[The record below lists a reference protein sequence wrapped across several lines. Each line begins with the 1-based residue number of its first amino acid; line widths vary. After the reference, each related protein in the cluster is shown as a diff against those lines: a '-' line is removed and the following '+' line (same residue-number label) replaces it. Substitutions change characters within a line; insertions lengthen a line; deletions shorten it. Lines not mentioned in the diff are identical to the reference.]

1 MLSLDLNLQSLF
13 LIQIHTLPPSCTPST
28 IKSVRIRFSLRSR
41 GQDGQSPCR
50 HKRPCWINM
59 LALLILGFLS
69 LTLAPAA
76 SAGISSGGSGS
87 DMRLILR
94 KQIQPYGASDTWA
107 EASFEQ
113 LLAPARTAIVITDM
127 WDKHWCRGATER
139 VGQIA
144 LRMEPL
150 LERAR
155 TAGILII
162 HAPSETMDF
171 YAGSEGRRLA
181 QSAPHVDPPE
191 AAPLRDPPLPIDDS
205 NGGCDTPG
213 DTEHRAWSRETHL
226 LAIAPGDVI
235 SDNGTEIY
243 NVLRQ
248 HGIDTVFYMGVHANM
263 CILNRSFGIRQLARW
278 GIHCIL
284 VRDLTDAM
292 YEPSSRP
299 FVSHAAGTEL
309 VIEYIEQHWAPTV
322 TGVQMM
328 QALPG
333 TSPSGKNSGESH

>member
-1 MLSLDLNLQSLF
+1 MRVLLIAGLLSL
-13 LIQIHTLPPSCTPST
+13 I
-28 IKSVRIRFSLRSR
+28 
-41 GQDGQSPCR
+41 
-50 HKRPCWINM
+50 
-59 LALLILGFLS
+59 
-69 LTLAPAA
+69 LAPARPTDLF
-76 SAGISSGGSGS
+76 SGGMGS
-87 DMRLILR
+87 DMHLILR
-94 KQIQPYGASDTWA
+94 KRIQPYGASDTWT
-107 EASFEQ
+107 EANFEQ
-113 LLAPARTAIVITDM
+113 SLSFARTAIVITDM

-150 LERAR
+150 LGKARAD
-155 TAGILII
+155 GILII

-171 YAGSEGRRLA
+171 YAGSEGRKLA
-181 QSAPHVDPPE
+181 QSAPHVEPPE
-191 AAPLRDPPLPIDDS
+191 AVPLHDPPLPIDDS

-213 DTEHRAWSRETHL
+213 DTDHRAWKRETPL
-226 LAIAPGDVI
+226 LTIAPGDVI
-235 SDNGTEIY
+235 SDSGTEIY
-243 NVLRQ
+243 SVLRR

-263 CILNRSFGIRQLARW
+263 CILNRSFGIRQMSRW

-322 TGVQMM
+322 TSVQMM
-328 QALPG
+328 QALPD
-333 TSPSGKNSGESH
+333 TSGKDPGKSH